1 MSDEPTTRD
10 PFTPLRAAAVVGLC
24 AAGIGCLTLAGYAG
38 RIAWEAPVAGE
49 MSASV
54 GSEALLVAV
63 EVLLCLVFA
72 VIAAVAVTTRD
83 REAAATYA
91 GLAAAAKPLFS
102 FGIIAANW
110 DPGWYFI
117 LDPNGAH
124 PTALLL
130 IAASAIQEILLVVAA
145 LRLGAKRSARTEA

>member
-1 MSDEPTTRD
+1 
-10 PFTPLRAAAVVGLC
+10 
-24 AAGIGCLTLAGYAG
+24 
-38 RIAWEAPVAGE
+38 